1 MEAAAGTEWITDHG
15 NSKTV
20 IKLIHENLHGFAM
33 GGNKK
38 VRKQLSCLSLAI
50 AIALHHDVEE
60 DDNFSALKAQ
70 VQNLQDSP
78 L

>member
-1 MEAAAGTEWITDHG
+1 VFEAAVGTEWITDHG

-20 IKLIHENLHGFAM
+20 IKLIDEDLCGLAM

-38 VRKQLSCLSLAI
+38 VRKQISCLSLGI

-60 DDNFSALKAQ
+60 DNVFSALKAQ
-70 VQNLQDSP
+70 VQNLQDNP
-78 L
+78 